1 MIFFK
6 ESIRMSGKG
15 EYSAREQLKQIR
27 NSIQKVLIPYFS
39 GLFEVENGVFFV
51 ENSKLSELLRVLS
64 ENHPKI
70 GKKANISIH
79 KASLDI
85 TRCNNMLFLMHIS
98 PMFSDMYEK
107 LKDKADKLHEIQR
120 DIVNKWVA
128 NYERIENDLN
138 TYGIKDTG
146 SAKGVFILKGLLQD
160 IIFRLN
166 YMVEILDNLDKS
178 LSSYHKVVNK
188 MSKVWESATDY
199 R

>member
-70 GKKANISIH
+70 GKKRILASI
-79 KASLDI
+79 K
-85 TRCNNMLFLMHIS
+85 R
-98 PMFSDMYEK
+98 
-107 LKDKADKLHEIQR
+107 
-120 DIVNKWVA
+120 
-128 NYERIENDLN
+128 
-138 TYGIKDTG
+138 
-146 SAKGVFILKGLLQD
+146 
-160 IIFRLN
+160 
-166 YMVEILDNLDKS
+166 
-178 LSSYHKVVNK
+178 
-188 MSKVWESATDY
+188 VWI
-199 R
+199 

>member
-1 MIFFK
+1 
-6 ESIRMSGKG
+6 
-15 EYSAREQLKQIR
+15 
-27 NSIQKVLIPYFS
+27 
-39 GLFEVENGVFFV
+39 
-51 ENSKLSELLRVLS
+51 
-64 ENHPKI
+64 
-70 GKKANISIH
+70 
-79 KASLDI
+79 
-85 TRCNNMLFLMHIS
+85 MLFLMHIS